1 MKPNNRVVT
10 CSSRLAVAVLAI
22 AVAACGGLPSISIQW
37 KETSTT
43 STTSTTRS
51 SSATTTRVD
60 VEAQA
65 RQELERFRRCIDD
78 KIERLYDDTNT
89 RIEKINEEIRRW
101 EATAKFAED
110 EWMPSP
116 EELDNPEPGT
126 GGWMDVAMVA
136 QLEAAKR
143 INELLDE
150 ADQLIADFERQ
161 EAQLQAVRDGAL
173 PGNVDWS
180 VCAS

>member
-1 MKPNNRVVT
+1 ME
-10 CSSRLAVAVLAI
+10 
-22 AVAACGGLPSISIQW
+22 GD
-37 KETSTT
+37 EYHFH
-43 STTSTTRS
+43 
-51 SSATTTRVD
+51 D
-60 VEAQA
+60 
-65 RQELERFRRCIDD
+65 
-78 KIERLYDDTNT
+78 LYDEVFFRDDYTCGCGSAGPSGAGEVSAMHRRQDRAALRRHEHPN
-89 RIEKINEEIRRW
+89 RKINEEIRRW

-126 GGWMDVAMVA
+126 GGRMDVAMVA